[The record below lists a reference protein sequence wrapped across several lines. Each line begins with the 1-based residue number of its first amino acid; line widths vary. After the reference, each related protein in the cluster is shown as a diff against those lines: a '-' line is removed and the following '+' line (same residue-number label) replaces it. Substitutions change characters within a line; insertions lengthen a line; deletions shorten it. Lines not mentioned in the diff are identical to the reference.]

1 MYMSTFLSTP
11 ICYNVTELSTINI
24 NDLQLNEFTKQIYV
38 GLHFKS
44 AARNAESVQ

>member
-1 MYMSTFLSTP
+1 MRTCIYFCTCLFISVTQLST
-11 ICYNVTELSTINI
+11 VNI

-44 AARNAESVQ
+44 VARTAQSVQ